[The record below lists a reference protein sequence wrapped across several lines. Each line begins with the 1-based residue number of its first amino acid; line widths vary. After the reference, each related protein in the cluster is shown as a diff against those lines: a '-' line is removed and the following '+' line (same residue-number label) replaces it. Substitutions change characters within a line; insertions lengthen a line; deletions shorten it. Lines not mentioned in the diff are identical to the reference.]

1 VTIIWIKFSPSSV
14 PIARLVDIAAIVQLI
29 RIPDELPPPIQLS
42 GISTVDDCK
51 TTAPASI
58 GSAVVVSRFPI
69 VGVGASAGGVEA
81 LEALFRP
88 MPAEPG
94 MAFVVIIHLGPK
106 HESMLAEII
115 ARYTAMPVHQ
125 IRDRDAVAINHIY
138 VLRHEASL
146 TITGGRLRLIEPGAT
161 RRERNPIDIFFS
173 ALAEDQGEAAIGIVL
188 SGGGSDGTLGIKAIK
203 ERGGLTLAQVT
214 DRNIAPQ
221 FSGMPSTAIA
231 SGLVDLALPI
241 TAMVGKLVDYARG
254 FGGNGAIT
262 AKPGQDDGSKTAHRE
277 ICQILLRQVGHD
289 FANYKDP
296 AFLRRVQRRMRILQL
311 SEIESYIE
319 RLRQDADEVNA
330 LFSDLLINVTSFFR
344 DAPSFAALEKLVI
357 PRLFEGKG
365 ANDTVRVWVPGCA
378 TGEEAYSLAILLLE
392 HRNSLRSKPKV
403 QIFASDID
411 EAALAV
417 ARTGRYPAVLLK
429 DVSPERLQSYFT
441 RDDSSYLVLEELRA
455 TCVFSAHSIIRDPP
469 FARLDL
475 ISCRNVLIYL
485 NTDLQDQVIPHF
497 AYVLN
502 RRGLLF
508 LGMSESPS
516 SRHTELFSPL
526 DKKHHIFQRRDHVAK
541 PLHLPMLIPDSHPDA
556 AMLHQR
562 ANRGG
567 GRENLRRQTE
577 ERVLDRHAP
586 AYVVVNRDGD
596 IVHFSARTGKY
607 LEDAVG
613 PPSRQLLAKARK
625 GLRLDLRAALREANE
640 ARKPVIRERIEIE
653 IDDRIQM
660 VTVKAEPLVEDDVD
674 PLFLIVFSDVGPPFN
689 AENMPQA
696 QIRYDDAPVEELL
709 RELRETRERL
719 QSMSEEYES
728 TIAELKSA
736 NERLVSVY
744 EEVQSINEELETS
757 KEEQQSVNEEL
768 YTVNAE
774 LSEKVE
780 ALDQANSDLKN
791 VFESTEIATVFLDRH
806 LVIRSFTPAVSTIFN
821 LIPSDR
827 GRPLTDIA
835 SNIDHIDLRHDIRE
849 VLDGREPIERR
860 VSQRDGKAHHLM
872 RLLPYRASDS
882 SVDGVLATFIDIT
895 KIIAAEEHQRLLI
908 AELNH
913 RVRNM
918 LGLVMGIATQTL
930 SKSLG
935 EATIVETFL
944 DRIHALARAYELL
957 SRGTWGDVPV
967 REIVAQ
973 QLQPYLTEAHRVT
986 TEGASVS
993 LRPKATLAL
1002 GMVIHEL
1009 ATNAMKHGALSV
1021 PEGQVDVTWSI
1032 ENGEGGRCLIL
1043 NWREAGGPAVGK
1055 PIRKGFGSELI
1066 ARTLAYE
1073 LEGEATID
1081 FAAEG
1086 LRTTLIMPFTPQ
1098 LGDMMASQGESH
1110 DDAHHAP

>member
-1 VTIIWIKFSPSSV
+1 MSP
-14 PIARLVDIAAIVQLI
+14 
-29 RIPDELPPPIQLS
+29 
-42 GISTVDDCK
+42 
-51 TTAPASI
+51 
-58 GSAVVVSRFPI
+58 FPI
-69 VGVGASAGGVEA
+69 VGIGASAGGVEA

-88 MPAEPG
+88 MPAKPG
-94 MAFVVIIHLGPK
+94 MAFVVVTHLGPR

-115 ARYTAMPVHQ
+115 ARHTAMPAHP
-125 IRDRDAVAINHIY
+125 IRDGDAVAINHIY
-138 VLRHEASL
+138 VLRQEASL
-146 TITGGRLRLIEPGAT
+146 TIAGGRLRLIEPSDMN
-161 RRERNPIDIFFS
+161 RERNPIDIFFS
-173 ALAEDQGEAAIGIVL
+173 ALADDQGEAAIGIVL

-231 SGLVDLALPI
+231 SGLVDLALP
-241 TAMVGKLVDYARG
+241 TAAMAGKLVAYARG
-254 FGGNGAIT
+254 FGGDGAI
-262 AKPGQDDGSKTAHRE
+262 AAEPGGDDGSKSAHRE
-277 ICQILLRQVGHD
+277 ICQILLNQVGHD
-289 FANYKDP
+289 FANYKEL
-296 AFLRRVQRRMRILQL
+296 AFFRRVRRRMRILQL
-311 SEIESYIE
+311 IEIESYVE
-319 RLRQDADEVNA
+319 CLQQDADEVNR
-330 LFSDLLINVTSFFR
+330 LFSDILINVTGFFR
-344 DAPSFAALEKLVI
+344 DAPSFAALENLVI

-403 QIFASDID
+403 QIFTSDID
-411 EAALAV
+411 DAALAV
-417 ARTGRYPAVLLK
+417 ARTGHYAAALLK
-429 DVSPERLQSYFT
+429 DVSPERLQSFFAH
-441 RDDSSYLVLEELRA
+441 DGAGYLVLEQLRSL
-455 TCVFSAHSIIRDPP
+455 CVFSAHSIIRDPP
-469 FARLDL
+469 FSRLDL
-475 ISCRNVLIYL
+475 ISCRNLLIYL
-485 NTDLQDQVIPHF
+485 NADLQDQVIRRF
-497 AYVLN
+497 AHVLN
-502 RRGLLF
+502 RRGFLF

-516 SRHTELFSPL
+516 RHTELFTPVE
-526 DKKHHIFQRRDHVAK
+526 KKHHIFQRRDHVAM
-541 PLHLPMLIPDSHPDA
+541 PIHLPLLIPGSHPDA
-556 AMLHQR
+556 AMLDQR
-562 ANRGG
+562 SNRGYD
-567 GRENLRRQTE
+567 RENLRHQTE
-577 ERVLDRHAP
+577 ERVLERHAP

-607 LEDAVG
+607 FEDAVG
-613 PPSRQLLAKARK
+613 PPTRQLFAKARK

-640 ARKPVIRERIEIE
+640 TRKPVIRERIAIE

-660 VTVKAEPLVEDDVD
+660 VTVTAEPLVEDDAD
-674 PLFLIVFSDVGPPFN
+674 PLFLIVFRDIGLPLS
-689 AENMPQA
+689 AETMAQA
-696 QIRYDDAPVEELL
+696 HIPNDDAPVDELQ
-709 RELRETRERL
+709 RELRETQERL
-719 QSMSEEYES
+719 HSMAEEYES

-768 YTVNAE
+768 HTVNAE

-780 ALDQANSDLKN
+780 ALDRANSDLRN
-791 VFESTEIATVFLDRH
+791 LFESTEIATVFLDRQ
-806 LVIRSFTPAVSTIFN
+806 LVIRSFTPAVSGIFN

-835 SNIDHIDLRHDIRE
+835 SSIDHIDLRRDIRG
-849 VLDGREPIERR
+849 VLDGREPLERR
-860 VSQRDGKAHHLM
+860 VSRRDGKAHYLM
-872 RLLPYRASDS
+872 RLVPYRASDS
-882 SVDGVLATFIDIT
+882 SVDGVLATFVDIT
-895 KIIAAEEHQRLLI
+895 TIIAAEEHQRLLI

-930 SKSLG
+930 SKGLG
-935 EATIVETFL
+935 EVTVETFL

-957 SRGTWGDVPV
+957 SRGTWGNVPV
-967 REIVAQ
+967 TEIVAQ

-1021 PEGQVDVTWSI
+1021 PEGRVEVTWLI
-1032 ENGEGGRCLIL
+1032 ENRERGRCLIL
-1043 NWREAGGPAVGK
+1043 NWREAGGPAVSK

-1066 ARTLAYE
+1066 ARTLGYE
-1073 LEGEATID
+1073 LEGEAEID

-1098 LGDMMASQGESH
+1098 LVDITASHGEPY
-1110 DDAHHAP
+1110 DVARCAP